1 MNFLSALLKNDK
13 DEHNIKARR
22 MQAMRDIIAVIGPV
36 PFVDAKIE
44 DYYNDFE
51 NEEWLITQMEKV
63 PMVISKLIEKCDTNS
78 IEHKEHIEKLTDKV
92 VKINDLNRE
101 LAIIKSEKSKLV
113 HENQRLKEENELLK
127 SDKVKVVILRE

>member
-1 MNFLSALLKNDK
+1 MNFISALLKNDK
-13 DEHNIKARR
+13 EEEDLKARR

-78 IEHKEHIEKLTDKV
+78 IEHKEHLDELNNKV
-92 VKINDLNRE
+92 AKINDLNSE
-101 LAIIKSEKSKLV
+101 LEIIKSEKYKLV